1 MFKNILHPKQH
12 KVLDQAPATT
22 TFKLQVQ
29 DAQDTHMVDQNVA
42 APVEDCCWPPL
53 GTHLGHLPSHLVS
66 CISYSTCRNTLLS
79 TAPACCT
86 LSGITLVVEYV
97 QVVCQLLFNLCAL
110 SVCSS
115 MQQH

>member
-29 DAQDTHMVDQNVA
+29 QTAQDTQMLDQNVA
-42 APVEDCCWPPL
+42 APVEECCWPPL

-66 CISYSTCRNTLLS
+66 CMSLVASYTCSAAFCKLHGLRGQ
-79 TAPACCT
+79 A
-86 LSGITLVVEYV
+86 
-97 QVVCQLLFNLCAL
+97 
-110 SVCSS
+110 SV
-115 MQQH
+115 